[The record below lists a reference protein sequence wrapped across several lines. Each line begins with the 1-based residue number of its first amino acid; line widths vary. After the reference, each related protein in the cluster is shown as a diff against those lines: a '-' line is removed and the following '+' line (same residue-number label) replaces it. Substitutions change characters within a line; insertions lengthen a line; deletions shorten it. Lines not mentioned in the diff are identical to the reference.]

1 MSNSKRYDFCHKCYK
16 KNPKGAA
23 RCQYC
28 NAGLYMD
35 TPEMSNSTRYDFC
48 DKCDRANPKG
58 TRFCKYCH
66 VNLYDSTVT
75 DTGTKPYE
83 RSMTDAKIVE

>member
-1 MSNSKRYDFCHKCYK
+1 MSNLKRYDFCHKCYK

-35 TPEMSNSTRYDFC
+35 IPEMSNSTRYDFC
-48 DKCDRANPKG
+48 DKCDKANPKG
-58 TRFCKYCH
+58 TRFCNYCH
-66 VNLYDSTVT
+66 VNLYDST
-75 DTGTKPYE
+75 GNPYPPE
-83 RSMTDAKIVE
+83 TLQRIYYICKDVE